1 MAAASIT
8 SGTFTVP
15 SPATGGGTNSSTLSE
30 YVGPYVTNMLG
41 KAQASANEPYQTYQG
56 PLTAGPSALQT
67 KMFQGLGNLAFPS
80 NLGQSFSSTGAYQIP
95 QYNAA
100 GLMRGGPMSSG
111 VGGGGAMPVFG
122 ETIQGGSPP
131 IHSNTS
137 LEDQQRIRQLQER
150 GNGGPPGS
158 QPSPFLMMPGGSMM
172 PSQLQQAMQEATE
185 YGKQQGIEPAQPMS
199 LEDQQRIR
207 QLFEGN
213 DTPGGPMPGGATS
226 GSGTNVASN
235 YMNPYLQ
242 NVLTPQLDELRRQY
256 DISGNQLNAKA
267 VSQGAF
273 GGSRNALQSAEN
285 DRNMMQEMNK
295 TIGTG
300 YANAYDKAMNQFNTE
315 QGQSKTLADMIATQ
329 GGIQQGLEQQGVT
342 ADYNEFINQRDYPQT
357 QLKFLQSMLQ
367 GLPISTV
374 YNTPTGQTPG
384 QQGVGNVSSAAAL
397 LQELGVIPRTPAA
410 T

>member
-8 SGTFTVP
+8 SGTSTLP
-15 SPATGGGTNSSTLSE
+15 SPTVGGGTNSSTLSE
-30 YVGPYVTNMLG
+30 YAGPYVTSMLG
-41 KAQASANEPYQTYQG
+41 KAQASAAEPYQTYQG

-80 NLGQSFSSTGAYQIP
+80 NLGQSFSSTGSYQVP
-95 QYNAA
+95 QYDAA
-100 GLMRGGPMSSG
+100 G
-111 VGGGGAMPVFG
+111 A
-122 ETIQGGSPP
+122 
-131 IHSNTS
+131 
-137 LEDQQRIRQLQER
+137 
-150 GNGGPPGS
+150 
-158 QPSPFLMMPGGSMM
+158 
-172 PSQLQQAMQEATE
+172 
-185 YGKQQGIEPAQPMS
+185 
-199 LEDQQRIR
+199 
-207 QLFEGN
+207 
-213 DTPGGPMPGGATS
+213 TPGAVTA
-226 GSGTNVASN
+226 GSGTNIASN

-267 VSQGAF
+267 ASQGAF

-300 YANAYDKAMNQFNTE
+300 YANAYDKAMNQFNVE
-315 QGQSKTLADMIATQ
+315 QGQSRTLADMIATQ
-329 GGIQQGLEQQGVT
+329 GGTQQGLEQQGVT
-342 ADYNEFINQRDYPQT
+342 ADYNEFVNQRDYPQT

-374 YNTPTGQTPG
+374 YNTPLGQTTGQ
-384 QQGVGNVSSAAAL
+384 QAVGNVTDATAL
-397 LQELGVIPRTPAA
+397 LQTLGVIPRTPAA